1 MRLRGM
7 ITAAVLAAAQLG
19 VVSAQQA
26 VVNSPTRPSPG
37 INLAFD
43 APHGQLIASGYAVR
57 SAAVPTSG
65 TATVTGTV
73 NLVITIN
80 LVSRIS
86 SGSQIPCGAIVIGG
100 EVDLSTPVVD
110 GGIDTVSGNAVVDW
124 KAKTATCTL
133 SIPYEWTLVPD
144 ASAAEGLLVGFAAA
158 SVDHD
163 HDHDVTR
170 RSTIQLGG
178 PLPLPPSGA
187 TTTLAFTTSL

>member
-7 ITAAVLAAAQLG
+7 IVVVALAAAQMG
-19 VVSAQQA
+19 MAFPQQA
-26 VVNSPTRPSPG
+26 VANSPTRPASG
-37 INLAFD
+37 INLSFD
-43 APHGQLIASGYAVR
+43 APHGQLTASGYAVR
-57 SAAVPTSG
+57 NQAAPTSG

-73 NLVITIN
+73 TFVITIN
-80 LVSRIS
+80 LVSKFNAN
-86 SGSQIPCGAIVIGG
+86 SQIPCGAIVIGG

-110 GGIDTVSGNAVVDW
+110 GGIDTVSGTATIDG

-178 PLPLPPSGA
+178 PLPLPPSGT